1 LNKLNSSENF
11 YFLFSTSHTQG
22 PSTLKHLD
30 ARFLLSEIG
39 MMACGLSELYKTSEE
54 TQAVHGKRILIRTST
69 LAFTSTHE
77 VANMKEYKF
86 TR

>member
-1 LNKLNSSENF
+1 
-11 YFLFSTSHTQG
+11 
-22 PSTLKHLD
+22 
-30 ARFLLSEIG
+30 
-39 MMACGLSELYKTSEE
+39 LYKTSEE